1 MQGLKTIVWLSA
13 LFMPIQV
20 WAAPGFDLDL
30 KELKKPSAPPAAAR
44 KSKPVVA
51 AKKKV
56 SAQPKRSVK
65 PAQPPATSPAAEPAG
80 APVAP
85 LSPSELALKAGD
97 PCLLAE
103 RIAVAVARS
112 VPAATLL
119 NGLELHPVAAVSYGE
134 VAALVTCGISAA
146 EAYTYGRLLEEH
158 QVELVNIRGDET
170 AGQTARKVIDA
181 LALPYRIESD
191 NASEDGTLTYLMPA
205 SQERQRP
212 LRLTLQP

>member
-1 MQGLKTIVWLSA
+1 MQGLKTVVWLSA
-13 LFMPIQV
+13 LLMPIQV

-30 KELKKPSAPPAAAR
+30 KELKKPSAPPAVAR
-44 KSKPVVA
+44 KSKPVVT
-51 AKKKV
+51 AKKKASV
-56 SAQPKRSVK
+56 PSKRSVK
-65 PAQPPATSPAAEPAG
+65 PAQPPAAEPA
-80 APVAP
+80 ATPVAP
-85 LSPSELALKAGD
+85 LSPSELTLKAGD

-134 VAALVTCGISAA
+134 VSVLITCGISAA

-158 QVELVNIRGDET
+158 QVELVNIRGNET

-191 NASEDGTLTYLMPA
+191 SESKDGTLTYLMPS

>member
-1 MQGLKTIVWLSA
+1 MQGLKTVVWLSA
-13 LFMPIQV
+13 LLVPIQA

-30 KELKKPSAPPAAAR
+30 KELKKPSPPPSVAR
-44 KSKPVVA
+44 KSKPVAA
-51 AKKKV
+51 AKKKA
-56 SAQPKRSVK
+56 SATTKRSVQ
-65 PAQPPATSPAAEPAG
+65 PATTSPAAEPAVV
-80 APVAP
+80 PVAL
-85 LSPSELALKAGD
+85 LSPSELTLKAGE

-134 VAALVTCGISAA
+134 VSALITCGISAA

-181 LALPYRIESD
+181 LALPYQIETDS
-191 NASEDGTLTYLMPA
+191 ASKDGALTYLMPA
-205 SQERQRP
+205 SKERQRP

>member
-1 MQGLKTIVWLSA
+1 MQGLKTVVWLSA
-13 LFMPIQV
+13 LFVPIQV

-30 KELKKPSAPPAAAR
+30 KELKKPSPPPVVAR
-44 KSKPVVA
+44 KSKPAAA
-51 AKKKV
+51 AKKKASTPTKR
-56 SAQPKRSVK
+56 SAQP
-65 PAQPPATSPAAEPAG
+65 AATSPAAEPAV
-80 APVAP
+80 ASVAP
-85 LSPSELALKAGD
+85 PSSSELVLKAGE

-103 RIAVAVARS
+103 RIAVAVAHS

-134 VAALVTCGISAA
+134 VSALITCGISAA

-181 LALPYRIESD
+181 LALPYRIETDS
-191 NASEDGTLTYLMPA
+191 ASKDGTLTYLIPA

>member
-1 MQGLKTIVWLSA
+1 MQGLKTVVWLSA
-13 LFMPIQV
+13 LLVPIQV

-30 KELKKPSAPPAAAR
+30 KELKKPSPPPAVAK
-44 KSKPVVA
+44 KSKPVA
-51 AKKKV
+51 AVKKKA
-56 SAQPKRSVK
+56 STPTKRSGQ
-65 PAQPPATSPAAEPAG
+65 PAQPPVTPPVEPA
-80 APVAP
+80 VAS
-85 LSPSELALKAGD
+85 LSPSELALKAGE

-134 VAALVTCGISAA
+134 VSVLITCGISAA

-181 LALPYRIESD
+181 LALPYQIETDS
-191 NASEDGTLTYLMPA
+191 ASKDGTLTYLMPA